1 MPIHLVIANETLTSD
16 QLHLEIARRIERG
29 SVRFYVVVPAT
40 PIPHALVWEER
51 ESLHAARQRL
61 EAILGW
67 MRDRGAEADGEIGD
81 RDPVAAAH
89 DALRRQPADEIIL
102 STFPAGRSRWIR
114 QDVPTRLRRTV
125 ALPVTVI
132 TPTRTAAEAVVA
144 SDHASV
150 EVAIGLSGSSDPAE
164 LIIGLSGASDPA
176 ELIMGMSGATD
187 PAQPPA

>member
-1 MPIHLVIANETLTSD
+1 MPIHLVIANQTLTSEE
-16 QLHLEIARRIERG
+16 LRLEITRRIENG
-29 SVRFYVVVPAT
+29 PVRFYVVVPAT

-51 ESLHAARQRL
+51 ESLQAARQRL
-61 EAILGW
+61 EAIVGW
-67 MRDRGAEADGEIGD
+67 IRERGAEADGEIGD

-102 STFPAGRSRWIR
+102 STLPAGMSRWIR

-132 TPTRTAAEAVVA
+132 TPTRAEPAKRPSAMLAVELAV
-144 SDHASV
+144 
-150 EVAIGLSGSSDPAE
+150 DPAE
-164 LIIGLSGASDPA
+164 APIGVASASDPA
-176 ELIMGMSGATD
+176 EVAAGLSSAIE